1 MKRFLITA
9 ALIVVALGVGLWLGA
24 RPRGP
29 AAYESERASI
39 DLQFARTM
47 LPFKVAFRV
56 SMGLAFLSLLGGLG
70 WGAVRWLHR
79 RANTVYPDRSGL
91 YPIREERFGRAKV
104 FHDPNRTLGGS
115 TVYASSGYDLDVHHA
130 VPEGQEGAQRQI
142 TGQAQA
148 AQALRAAAS
157 GAFPLPEKQNLPIGV
172 LDERRLA
179 RPLPEVKAL
188 PWEPSHIER
197 LLLEDGNVDD

>member
-9 ALIVVALGVGLWLGA
+9 ALIVVALGIGLWLGT
-24 RPRGP
+24 RRRGST
-29 AAYESERASI
+29 AYETERASL

-56 SMGLAFLSLLGGLG
+56 SLGLAILVLLGGLG
-70 WGAVRWLHR
+70 WGGVRWLHR

-115 TVYASSGYDLDVHHA
+115 TVYASGVQDLDVHHA
-130 VPEGQEGAQRQI
+130 IPEGHEDAQRQI

-157 GAFPLPEKQNLPIGV
+157 GAFPLPEKQNLPIGM
-172 LDERRLA
+172 LDERSLA

-197 LLLEDGNVDD
+197 LLLKDGNVND